1 MEAQTNDIHA
11 ADKNYCKAEAVFELR
26 MQNILAFPQVLVRK
40 ILISIKRDDRPTLL
54 LSYSFIK
61 VKLIWI

>member
-1 MEAQTNDIHA
+1 MEVQTNDIHS
-11 ADKNYCKAEAVFELR
+11 ADKNYCKPEAGFELR